1 MVRDP
6 KLEEKIH
13 AGINKVYG
21 DTPKRILKKNA
32 PSGYL
37 PPLSQTM
44 NAPSQF
50 ARGANKTKMV
60 ESGMVAVKKE
70 EEEVEEQDVEM
81 KGGGGNGVN
90 EEKDGEKKGMKY
102 VCRICKYVVYGVPQ
116 NIRRH
121 VMIHFNYK

>member
-70 EEEVEEQDVEM
+70 DVEVEQQDGEM
-81 KGGGGNGVN
+81 KGGEKEGD

-102 VCRICKYVVYGVPQ
+102 VCRICKYVVYGVSQ